1 MRLRFL
7 LSTLL
12 LLFASTVAYAQPD
25 PDDPFPVD
33 TAYVDTTGGYD
44 DSGYPVDDYGSDTL
58 TFEDPPSGGSP
69 MGLPSGGVYFGP
81 TFELSALKPESLD
94 PELTGSLVM
103 YGFQG
108 YVILNGWL
116 VGGGGYGATLYD
128 MSQRYDEF
136 QFGYGGV
143 LIGYDKLL
151 FSSVSIRLTTMIGSG
166 DLKMIKKAPRLGSPG
181 DERLREYTDTSGTE
195 ILERYRQEEFFCV
208 RPGVSIGFAPLPIMD
223 IRFTADYLMPFGGDE
238 VVDLRSLSYGVHLMF
253 GFGR

>member
-7 LSTLL
+7 LP
-12 LLFASTVAYAQPD
+12 LLFIVASTAAFAQPD
-25 PDDPFPVD
+25 PDDVPVD
-33 TAYVDTTGGYD
+33 TMYVDTTGF
-44 DSGYPVDDYGSDTL
+44 PVDDPFGDSGEPD
-58 TFEDPPSGGSP
+58 FEDPPPGGGSP

-81 TFELSALKPESLD
+81 TFELAALKPESLD
-94 PELTGSLVM
+94 PELSGSMVM

-151 FSSVSIRLTTMIGSG
+151 FSTVSLRFTAMVGSG
-166 DLKMIKKAPRLGSPG
+166 EVKMIKKAPRLGSPG
-181 DERLREYTDTSGTE
+181 DDALRQYTDTSGTE
-195 ILERYRQEEFFCV
+195 ILERYRQEDFFAL
-208 RPGVSIGFAPLPIMD
+208 RPGLSFGFAPLPIMD
-223 IRFTADYLMPFGGDE
+223 IRFSADYLMPLGGE
-238 VVDLRSLSYGVHLMF
+238 KASDLKTLTYGVHLMF